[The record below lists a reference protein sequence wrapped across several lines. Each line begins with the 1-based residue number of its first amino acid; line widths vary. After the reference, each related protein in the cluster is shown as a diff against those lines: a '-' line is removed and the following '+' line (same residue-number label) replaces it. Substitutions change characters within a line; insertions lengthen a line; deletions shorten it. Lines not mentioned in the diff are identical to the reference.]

1 MWASPSTSTKSTGQN
16 STTKKTRLDFLSD
29 DVRGNCSPLLR
40 LVLDLG
46 FAMFACLSLW
56 RGYSET
62 GGKNACTIPL
72 PPKKIIKKKKPVL
85 VCNVCPPHIVCFL
98 FVLPLSVV
106 DVGYKIGS
114 LMGPRCI
121 LSVVI
126 PVDNVAFGWFLLQNL
141 LSLWL
146 CLVLLLC
153 DCFNCKSLFPF
164 DFLVLPQL
172 LTIGSV
178 F

>member
-1 MWASPSTSTKSTGQN
+1 M
-16 STTKKTRLDFLSD
+16 
-29 DVRGNCSPLLR
+29 
-40 LVLDLG
+40 
-46 FAMFACLSLW
+46 
-56 RGYSET
+56 
-62 GGKNACTIPL
+62 
-72 PPKKIIKKKKPVL
+72 
-85 VCNVCPPHIVCFL
+85 CPPHIVCFL

-106 DVGYKIGS
+106 DVGYAIGS
-114 LMGPRCI
+114 LMGPRCV

-126 PVDNVAFGWFLLQNL
+126 PVDNVVFGWFLLQNL
-141 LSLWL
+141 LSLLL

-164 DFLVLPQL
+164 DCLVLPQL